1 MVGPTDVSVE
11 ITMMVYGSRIGSG
24 IRDPGSRIRDPGS
37 GIWGGGIPEVRR
49 TESCLQQ
56 QQQLEK
62 RPFSF
67 LFLLLR

>member
-24 IRDPGSRIRDPGS
+24 IRDPGF
-37 GIWGGGIPEVRR
+37 GGGIPEVRR

>member
-24 IRDPGSRIRDPGS
+24 IRDPGS